1 MGQGTIVDT
10 PDGDW
15 YGIIFQDRGGV
26 GRVITSMPCRWLDG
40 WPMLGD
46 EDGKVPQRM
55 RPVVSGQKDTRIVT
69 ADDFSNSKLDLCWQ
83 WNHNPI
89 NEAWSLTQRPGW
101 LRLKTNRVVE
111 NLYLAPNTISQ
122 RMEGPTCSA
131 SVKLDVS
138 HLKDGDCAGFA
149 AFNGHS
155 GVLTIKREGK
165 RLSLSM
171 SEQVVNLT
179 DREKAVEK
187 VEETVRETVPLDLK
201 KAQIIWLRIDADFNL
216 QQDFA
221 KLFYSLDGE
230 TWTKIGPDYK
240 MRFDYRKLFMGTRYA
255 IFCYATKR
263 LGGYLDV
270 DEFNYKKE

>member
-1 MGQGTIVDT
+1 MVSDT
-10 PDGDW
+10 TPGMVAAED
-15 YGIIFQDRGGV
+15 QPSGGK
-26 GRVITSMPCRWLDG
+26 PL
-40 WPMLGD
+40 
-46 EDGKVPQRM
+46 
-55 RPVVSGQKDTRIVT
+55 
-69 ADDFSNSKLDLCWQ
+69 
-83 WNHNPI
+83 
-89 NEAWSLTQRPGW
+89 
-101 LRLKTNRVVE
+101 
-111 NLYLAPNTISQ
+111 
-122 RMEGPTCSA
+122 
-131 SVKLDVS
+131 
-138 HLKDGDCAGFA
+138 
-149 AFNGHS
+149 
-155 GVLTIKREGK
+155 LTIKREGK

-201 KAQIIWLRIDADFNL
+201 KAQNIWLRIDADFNL

-221 KLFYSLDGE
+221 KLYYSLDGE